1 MRALV
6 TGLLAAI
13 LVAECGWADESVS
26 PNTTP
31 APARFMFLSGADLWP
46 NGAFAHSAIVWSPYG
61 LDQSGFTAKV
71 LAGYGTYRYLAGGPG
86 GVEVTGRQYLG
97 SLMPGWRFKFDHF
110 EITVFGGLDFQD
122 HLLTPDDPA
131 STVRGT
137 MYGGRAAADLWYEP
151 WSSVMLETN
160 ASVSS
165 IGPSYWTRAAAGY
178 RLLDMIWL
186 GPEALALGDM
196 SYQQYRVGVHATGL
210 KTKWF
215 EWSMGAGWA
224 TDSDQR
230 TGYYGRLGILLRR

>member
-1 MRALV
+1 L
-6 TGLLAAI
+6 
-13 LVAECGWADESVS
+13 
-26 PNTTP
+26 
-31 APARFMFLSGADLWP
+31 
-46 NGAFAHSAIVWSPYG
+46 HSSSCG
-61 LDQSGFTAKV
+61 LDACC
-71 LAGYGTYRYLAGGPG
+71 TYRYLAGGPG

-97 SLMPGWRFKFDHF
+97 SLMPGWRFKFDRLQ
-110 EITVFGGLDFQD
+110 ITVFGGLDIQD

-137 MYGGRAAADLWYEP
+137 MYGVRTAADLWYEP

-160 ASVSS
+160 ASISS

-186 GPEALALGDM
+186 GPEALALGHP

-215 EWSMGAGWA
+215 EWSMGAGLA

-230 TGYYGRLGILLRR
+230 TGYYGRLGILFRR